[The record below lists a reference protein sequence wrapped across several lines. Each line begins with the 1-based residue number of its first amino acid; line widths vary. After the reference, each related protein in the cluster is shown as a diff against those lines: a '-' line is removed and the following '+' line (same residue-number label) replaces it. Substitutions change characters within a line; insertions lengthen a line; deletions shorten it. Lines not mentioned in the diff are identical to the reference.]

1 MAIEI
6 EWTQKQEQWHRFVK
20 KFAYYESWSEGEGT
34 SPVHVQRTRLKG
46 NEYTYERLLLIPCF
60 AMSRGKDKQGLY
72 FEGWFSNLV
81 YAARIIFP
89 DNRVVNYRD
98 NEMGKNRFIRD
109 FCELVSSGKEKEVN
123 YVILNDTI
131 LKEFIKRVNEAVS
144 NKEQL

>member
-6 EWTQKQEQWHRFVK
+6 EWTQKQEQWHRFLK
-20 KFAYYESWSEGEGT
+20 KFAYYESWSEGEGA
-34 SPVHVQRTRLKG
+34 SPVHVQKTRLKE

-81 YAARIIFP
+81 HVARIIFP
-89 DNRVVNYRD
+89 DNRVINYKD
-98 NEMGKNRFIRD
+98 GEKEKFIRD
-109 FCELVSSGKEKEVN
+109 FCELVSKGKENEVD
-123 YVILNDTI
+123 YVILDDTI
-131 LKEFIKRVNEAVS
+131 LTDFIKRVNEAVL